1 MSRTFIANVME
12 GRQVENSYYAYMSRL
27 KHIRRWGLM
36 RSAIP
41 ENVAEHTFQVALV
54 AHALCVIR
62 NLLELPPVD
71 EHAVV
76 LAALYHET
84 AEAITGDL
92 PTPIKY
98 FNEDISGAYKAIER
112 EAELTMLHMLPE
124 EMQSAIA
131 PYVTGDLDKE
141 VRSIV
146 KAADTICAYIKCLEE
161 KKSGNSEFELAGKKT
176 LEKIEKMDREEV
188 RYFMNHFM
196 DAYTKTIDELND
208 AHADS

>member
-1 MSRTFIANVME
+1 
-12 GRQVENSYYAYMSRL
+12 MSRL

-36 RSAIP
+36 RSTVP

-54 AHALCVIR
+54 AHALCIIR
-62 NLLELPPVD
+62 TVLGLPPVD
-71 EHAVV
+71 EKDVV

-98 FNEDISGAYKAIER
+98 FNSDISAAYKAIEH
-112 EAELTMLHMLPE
+112 EAEQTMLKMLPE
-124 EMQSAIA
+124 AMRNEMK
-131 PYVTGDLDKE
+131 PYMTGALDSE
-141 VRSIV
+141 VRAVV

-161 KKSGNSEFELAGKKT
+161 RKSGNSEFEPAARKT
-176 LEKIEKMDREEV
+176 LEKIRGMDKPEV
-188 RYFMNHFM
+188 TYFMEHFM

-208 AHADS
+208 ASTDT